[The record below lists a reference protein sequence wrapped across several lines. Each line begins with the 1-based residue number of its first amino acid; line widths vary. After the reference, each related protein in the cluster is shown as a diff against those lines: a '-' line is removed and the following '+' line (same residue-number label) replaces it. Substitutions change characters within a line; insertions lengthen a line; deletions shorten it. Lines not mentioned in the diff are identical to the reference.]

1 LQIGAVLVAAL
12 GGYVYCAQDVLDPII
27 LYLAR
32 GDIEYTTSLS
42 NRLPLWDVFLAE
54 LEKHPWTGA
63 GFAAF
68 WSPENCAWL
77 ELIIVRSAVSAH
89 NGYLE
94 ELLNITNSLVQ
105 DFLQFPLMLILTFLD
120 TITSK
125 SAMQQTSS
133 PPGGPRSRYAAS
145 RQSLPTG
152 HTKGPFVV
160 RYSGGQ
166 MARTGSADR
175 SFGSV
180 RSRTGARSH
189 HERQRVAEDICGDTF
204 VQSGAEYI
212 EATIKSERPACRD
225 EAGSR
230 RLLVI
235 HPARTGRL
243 ESFIRE

>member
-1 LQIGAVLVAAL
+1 
-12 GGYVYCAQDVLDPII
+12 LDPII

-32 GDIEYTTSLS
+32 GYRIYD
-42 NRLPLWDVFLAE
+42 E
-54 LEKHPWTGA
+54 LVESPPALGRIARGA
-63 GFAAF
+63 REAPVDRRGLRGLLE
-68 WSPENCAWL
+68 PENYAWL

-94 ELLNITNSLVQ
+94 ELLNITNNLVQ

-145 RQSLPTG
+145 PAEQ
-152 HTKGPFVV
+152 TKGPFVV

-166 MARTGSADR
+166 MARTGSAGR